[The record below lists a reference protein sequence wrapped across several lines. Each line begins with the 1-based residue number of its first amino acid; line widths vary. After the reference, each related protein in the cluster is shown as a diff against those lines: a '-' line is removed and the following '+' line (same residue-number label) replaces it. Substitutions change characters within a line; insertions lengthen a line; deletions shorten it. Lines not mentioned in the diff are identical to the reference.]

1 MLINISAYF
10 GLRKKI
16 SINLAGDFWQSDQEV
31 SEEQNL
37 MLDANFTKQEVKDAV
52 FGSYTQGAPRPDGFF
67 LYLLSTFLGACERD
81 LMLLVN

>member
-1 MLINISAYF
+1 MLKIDVDYYK
-10 GLRKKI
+10 GLFWFEEKI

-52 FGSYTQGAPRPDGFF
+52 LA
-67 LYLLSTFLGACERD
+67 LILKEHLD
-81 LMLLVN
+81 LMIFSFIFYQHF